1 MCRRRGGAGAVYT
14 FSVAGLRARGTSMPA
29 FLASPGVPK
38 PAAMTY
44 VSACILPKAV
54 TASALER
61 PLSEGHILHTQ
72 S

>member
-1 MCRRRGGAGAVYT
+1 MYT
-14 FSVAGLRARGTSMPA
+14 FSVAGLWARGTSMPA

-44 VSACILPKAV
+44 VSACILPEAV
-54 TASALER
+54 IASALER
-61 PLSEGHILHTQ
+61 PLSEGDILQAH